1 MFGKDAKIGLKLAV
15 YATDNKVTFLD
26 LKLMTGNIYN
36 LINQAVKYIL
46 NNILWRVVIKSRKRE
61 ELPEIPEV
69 AIREIIV
76 NAFAHANYKTL
87 PEIEIEIHPTKIEI
101 YNPGTF
107 PDDLTPFDFIEKNI
121 SSYKRNRLILD
132 VLFRSKDTE
141 KTNTG
146 FQRMDEVCNEE
157 NIKWSYRKEGYG
169 FFFEFFRNNPNGK
182 TIKTNNEL
190 NTLSKIEKM
199 FSH

>member
-61 ELPEIPEV
+61 ELPEICEV

-87 PEIEIEIHPTKIEI
+87 PEI
-101 YNPGTF
+101 
-107 PDDLTPFDFIEKNI
+107 
-121 SSYKRNRLILD
+121 
-132 VLFRSKDTE
+132 
-141 KTNTG
+141 
-146 FQRMDEVCNEE
+146 
-157 NIKWSYRKEGYG
+157 
-169 FFFEFFRNNPNGK
+169 
-182 TIKTNNEL
+182 
-190 NTLSKIEKM
+190 
-199 FSH
+199 